1 MEPME
6 IIVFILAAII
16 LFIFVKGTLTEVA
29 FVVSK
34 IDGNRYLVQNFE
46 DKHLAADLLAD
57 ISKDL
62 STLVKHMHAKY
73 PDNEDVQRLRRN
85 FNASAISEGT
95 MENGYTSYS
104 VNKGEKIVM
113 CVRQKDNSLVPKNVV
128 MYVGIHE
135 LSHIMTSDIGHT
147 PEFWDNF
154 KFLLQEA
161 ILCNVYVKQD
171 FASTPEPYCGIQI
184 TSSII

>member
-1 MEPME
+1 
-6 IIVFILAAII
+6 
-16 LFIFVKGTLTEVA
+16 
-29 FVVSK
+29 
-34 IDGNRYLVQNFE
+34 
-46 DKHLAADLLAD
+46 
-57 ISKDL
+57 
-62 STLVKHMHAKY
+62 
-73 PDNEDVQRLRRN
+73 
-85 FNASAISEGT
+85 

-154 KFLLQEA
+154 KFLLAKGQSDMMGIAMENPA
-161 ILCNVYVKQD
+161 VTVRLRYSMQCNVYICHLYRPRGYP
-171 FASTPEPYCGIQI
+171 SRT
-184 TSSII
+184 